1 MFGKDKNENSNEKVL
16 YEGQP
21 NIIVYSKGI
30 LFAMILLGVLFFLY
44 TTGIQYIGNMQVYMI
59 ESSKLPL
66 TRYFAIALFII
77 MIVVIA
83 YMVIKILKW
92 TSIHYT
98 ITESRVTVEE
108 GLIFNKKNSMPF
120 NTIQDVGRSQNIFG
134 KLFSVGSITLYSA
147 YDGKDLEL
155 KDLSNPKKVE
165 NLIFENMRGTHL
177 RSRNLYDDGYDSGYV
192 NGPNS
197 GYNNRPYNPNNN
209 YDAYGAAYA
218 GAAYSSKDPDEKQ
231 HYRRMEDLDDL
242 ELVDVKERKRN
253 LREIRRKARDSRNNN
268 YNNPNAQPY
277 DSGRGYNQNQQY
289 GNGNYNQD
297 PNYDSNYNQDYDR
310 DYNPNYNSGSRGYN
324 QRQGN
329 QEYNP
334 NYRSNRQSNYSP
346 NVNPRYDSSDDSNA
360 QRNYNDRPG
369 RDNRYGAPQDNR
381 RDSRFDAPRDSRRD
395 NRFDAPQAGSI
406 GDYGPRDSGRDYENQ
421 NHGPIRESY
430 QKNPNKYFAKNYEKF
445 HQDNL
450 NMANSGSSR
459 PYESR
464 DNDFISDEEFDST
477 INQAMQNIDDNI
489 KFKQSAN
496 ENNFNQRP
504 GVNRDSSYQ
513 DTRNRGS
520 AYQDTRSRDSSYQDT
535 RNRDS
540 GMNRNPNYSD
550 RVREPAYSDNRAN
563 RNQNYDSN
571 RGSRYFDYD
580 NRRYDDSYYPN
591 SEFNHRPDSYNDY
604 DNRDY
609 RQNQPPRLEKQAPRD
624 NYNPNHRKSNRNYRS
639 NRNYNNKNNYNNP
652 KGSNDYYNDSYNQK
666 DTGYEEPKENKSKK
680 SKNRDNDLLEKHS
693 RKFRRS

>member
-253 LREIRRKARDSRNNN
+253 LREIRRKARDSRK
-268 YNNPNAQPY
+268 
-277 DSGRGYNQNQQY
+277 
-289 GNGNYNQD
+289 
-297 PNYDSNYNQDYDR
+297 
-310 DYNPNYNSGSRGYN
+310 
-324 QRQGN
+324 
-329 QEYNP
+329 
-334 NYRSNRQSNYSP
+334 
-346 NVNPRYDSSDDSNA
+346 
-360 QRNYNDRPG
+360 
-369 RDNRYGAPQDNR
+369 
-381 RDSRFDAPRDSRRD
+381 
-395 NRFDAPQAGSI
+395 I
-406 GDYGPRDSGRDYENQ
+406 
-421 NHGPIRESY
+421 I
-430 QKNPNKYFAKNYEKF
+430 
-445 HQDNL
+445 
-450 NMANSGSSR
+450 
-459 PYESR
+459 
-464 DNDFISDEEFDST
+464 T
-477 INQAMQNIDDNI
+477 IIPM
-489 KFKQSAN
+489 
-496 ENNFNQRP
+496 
-504 GVNRDSSYQ
+504 
-513 DTRNRGS
+513 
-520 AYQDTRSRDSSYQDT
+520 
-535 RNRDS
+535 
-540 GMNRNPNYSD
+540 
-550 RVREPAYSDNRAN
+550 
-563 RNQNYDSN
+563 
-571 RGSRYFDYD
+571 
-580 NRRYDDSYYPN
+580 
-591 SEFNHRPDSYNDY
+591 
-604 DNRDY
+604 
-609 RQNQPPRLEKQAPRD
+609 
-624 NYNPNHRKSNRNYRS
+624 PNHTIPAEDTIRISSMVMETIIKTLTMIPIIIRTMTGIIIQTTIQEVGDIIKDKVIRNTILIT
-639 NRNYNNKNNYNNP
+639 
-652 KGSNDYYNDSYNQK
+652 GLTDSPI
-666 DTGYEEPKENKSKK
+666 TV
-680 SKNRDNDLLEKHS
+680 LM
-693 RKFRRS
+693 